1 MLQCTCELVRA
12 TGAAAF
18 AVDSIQAGDNIGFFH
33 SNYQSANPLRI
44 AVTPAR
50 VADAANDVPF
60 QFNVQLLGTNGV
72 TGLERGFLQAVFL
85 GIGKEGNFKH
95 RDIRFELSARQ
106 IYLYGTKSPKF
117 CNRFCSIRYAAELF
131 SRFRYI

>member
-1 MLQCTCELVRA
+1 MLQCTCELIGA

-18 AVDSIQAGDNIGFFH
+18 AIDPFQAGDDIGLFH

-85 GIGKEGNFKH
+85 GIGKEGN
-95 RDIRFELSARQ
+95 L
-106 IYLYGTKSPKF
+106 IYLYGIKCPKISHI
-117 CNRFCSIRYAAELF
+117 FCSIRDATELF
-131 SRFRYI
+131 SRRPNV

>member
-1 MLQCTCELVRA
+1 MLQCTCELIGA

-18 AVDSIQAGDNIGFFH
+18 AIDPLQAGDDIGLFH

-95 RDIRFELSARQ
+95 RDIRFVLSARQ
-106 IYLYGTKSPKF
+106 IYLYGIKCPKISHI
-117 CNRFCSIRYAAELF
+117 FCSIRDATELF
-131 SRFRYI
+131 SRRPNV

>member
-1 MLQCTCELVRA
+1 MLQCTCELIGA

-18 AVDSIQAGDNIGFFH
+18 AIDPLQAGDDIGLFH

-60 QFNVQLLGTNGV
+60 QFNVYLLGTNGV
-72 TGLERGFLQAVFL
+72 AGLERGFLQAIFSD
-85 GIGKEGNFKH
+85 IGKERNFKH
-95 RDIRFELSARQ
+95 LDIRLVLSVRQ

-117 CNRFCSIRYAAELF
+117 CHRFCSIRYAAELF